1 MGPHRW
7 LRCRVALQQSTC
19 PGGTGHAP
27 LRHIPFPCKLFL
39 GWKRYFTNFLVIGLS
54 LLFPFWHQRN
64 NKKLLHFQRS
74 EEDVLEELQFQP
86 LHTVHH
92 GLLGGSKASSSS
104 HNKVQQ
110 NVNPTLGKR
119 LEVQTVSSCFC
130 HPPPK
135 KTHQHSIPLF
145 FNYYC

>member
-1 MGPHRW
+1 
-7 LRCRVALQQSTC
+7 
-19 PGGTGHAP
+19 
-27 LRHIPFPCKLFL
+27 
-39 GWKRYFTNFLVIGLS
+39 VIGLS

-104 HNKVQQ
+104 HNNSGCLAKMAQLDHIVI
-110 NVNPTLGKR
+110 GKDSN
-119 LEVQTVSSCFC
+119 LYHSS
-130 HPPPK
+130 PK
-135 KTHQHSIPLF
+135 RKQPL
-145 FNYYC
+145 NILH